1 LVFLAFKGF
10 SAFCAGH
17 LLTSLVGLNDG
28 ADESLRWLRLAK
40 DMEHV
45 CLTKKRGSMSDPQLV
60 LHNRNNNS
68 VGEDS
73 NLEAGN
79 LLGTEAQH
87 ERRVLRQIRDIQ
99 AVARQGV
106 DQERRS
112 QAEMFGVRPQQL
124 VVPSEDRPLSLFEPA
139 TWSMA
144 FPDLFPFGDGVP
156 FLKREVHIEAGEV
169 FRYLLMR
176 DELDYSVEGESVA
189 APTHGA
195 ALPRWRTAVSSLQRS
210 CYPSTECFSKARKDV
225 YIMRS

>member
-1 LVFLAFKGF
+1 MSLYFFRFLAFKGF

-28 ADESLRWLRLAK
+28 ADENLRWLRLAK

-60 LHNRNNNS
+60 LHNRNNNI
-68 VGEDS
+68 GEDP
-73 NLEAGN
+73 NLEAGS

-112 QAEMFGVRPQQL
+112 QAEMFGVRPQHRRR
-124 VVPSEDRPLSLFEPA
+124 SAFFE
-139 TWSMA
+139 TRGS
-144 FPDLFPFGDGVP
+144 
-156 FLKREVHIEAGEV
+156 H
-169 FRYLLMR
+169 
-176 DELDYSVEGESVA
+176 
-189 APTHGA
+189 
-195 ALPRWRTAVSSLQRS
+195 RS
-210 CYPSTECFSKARKDV
+210 R
-225 YIMRS
+225 